1 MSFIDRDDLKLEL
14 GITDTGNDLLL
25 TVLAEAIESLWD
37 KLTGKTWAKTTY
49 VEYYSSRQGDSR
61 IILDNFPVISVT
73 SIYNDDDW
81 VYGEN
86 TKVDTDDYTC
96 NLDTGVVFYNG
107 AFSEGGNNL
116 KITYIAGYE
125 DAGVPAWLK
134 QVLVRQACHWFKQAK
149 DQRWDINSKAEP
161 AGGGT
166 ISYKGLENNLL
177 PDFAILV
184 ERNRKSITP
193 S

>member
-1 MSFIDRDDLKLEL
+1 MSFIDKDDLKLEL

-25 TVLAEAIESLWD
+25 TVLAEAVESLWD
-37 KLTGKTWAKTTY
+37 KLTSRTWAKTTY

-61 IILDNFPVISVT
+61 IILDNFPIISVT
-73 SIYNDDDW
+73 SIYDDTDW
-81 VYGEN
+81 EYRED

-107 AFSEGGNNL
+107 VFSEGGNNL

-125 DAGVPAWLK
+125 DADVPAWLK

-149 DQRWDINSKAEP
+149 DQRWDMSSKAEP

-177 PDFAILV
+177 PDFAMLAEV
-184 ERNRKSITP
+184 SKK
-193 S
+193 